1 MSELSSIAIDGPV
14 ASGKTAVGR
23 VVATRLG
30 IRFLDTGAMYRAVT
44 WVATQL
50 GTDLDDDDAL
60 TAIAESVDMRLVAGD
75 AGDRLIVDGQDITD
89 HIRDRDVERGVS
101 LVSAV
106 SGVRTALVGQQRVVA
121 SQGSIVMVGR
131 DIGTVVLPDADV
143 KVFLQA
149 SMEVRAKRRYDELR
163 SQGKS
168 PDYQHVTDDLARRDK
183 IDSERTDS
191 PLRRAP
197 DAVLL
202 DTDDLTV
209 EEVVRRIQGIAEAR

>member
-30 IRFLDTGAMYRAVT
+30 IRFLDTGTMYRAVT
-44 WVATQL
+44 WVAIQL

-163 SQGKS
+163 SLGKS
-168 PDYQHVTDDLARRDK
+168 PNYQHVTDDLARRDK
-183 IDSERTDS
+183 IDSERADS

-209 EEVVRRIQGIAEAR
+209 EEVVRRIQGVAEAR

>member
-1 MSELSSIAIDGPV
+1 MSELRIAIDGPV

-23 VVATRLG
+23 AVAARLG
-30 IRFLDTGAMYRAVT
+30 LRFLDTGAMYRAVT
-44 WVATQL
+44 WVAIQR
-50 GTDLDDDDAL
+50 GTGLDDQDSL
-60 TAIAESVDMRLVAGD
+60 TALAESMDMRLVAGD
-75 AGDRLIVDGQDITD
+75 AGDRLIVDGRDITD
-89 HIRDRDVERGVS
+89 YLRVRDVERGVS

-106 SGVRTALVGQQRVVA
+106 SGVRTALVDQQRVVA
-121 SQGSIVMVGR
+121 GQGSIVMVGR

-149 SMEVRAKRRYDELR
+149 SVGVRAKRRYDELR

-183 IDSERTDS
+183 IDTERADS
-191 PLRRAP
+191 PLRPAP

-209 EEVVRRIQGIAEAR
+209 DEVVQRIQSIAEPP